1 MLNKDILDSLGE
13 GVITVD
19 KDFRVTFFNRAAEM
33 ITGYKRDEVSG
44 RLCKLVFDCELCET
58 KCPIGLVLET
68 NQNIYDFS
76 SNILLKDGSRKSIK
90 LNAAILK
97 NGDGIP
103 TGGVIS
109 FRDLSEIEAIK
120 EDRKSMTTF
129 YGIIG
134 QGGTSVGTKTAPSY
148 GNTYMG
154 KFENDF
160 VYVYPTQS
168 LCWKMYIN
176 DCFLIWMGTEDSLN
190 AFLKYL
196 NTGDPNIK
204 FTFEKSQHSVNFL
217 DTTVNLETHLLKTD
231 LVCKPTDSH
240 N

>member
-1 MLNKDILDSLGE
+1 VLNKDILDSLGE

-19 KDFRVTFFNRAAEM
+19 KDFRVTLFNRAAEI
-33 ITGYKRDEVSG
+33 ITGYKRDEVAG

-109 FRDLSEIEAIK
+109 FTDLSEIEAIK

-134 QGGTSVGTKTAPSY
+134 HSKAMQQIFELIKEISESDAAVLVQGESGT
-148 GNTYMG
+148 G
-154 KFENDF
+154 KE
-160 VYVYPTQS
+160 
-168 LCWKMYIN
+168 MIA
-176 DCFLIWMGTEDSLN
+176 N
-190 AFLKYL
+190 AIQATSRRKGKPF
-196 NTGDPNIK
+196 
-204 FTFEKSQHSVNFL
+204 KS
-217 DTTVNLETHLLKTD
+217 
-231 LVCKPTDSH
+231 
-240 N
+240 